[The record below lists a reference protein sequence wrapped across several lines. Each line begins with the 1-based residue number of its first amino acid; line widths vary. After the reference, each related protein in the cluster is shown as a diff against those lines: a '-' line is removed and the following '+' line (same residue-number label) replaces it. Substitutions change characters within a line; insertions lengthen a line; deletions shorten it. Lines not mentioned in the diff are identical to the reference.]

1 MAASEENLCHDSR
14 VEPDFD
20 DTLPGRSSGPAMP
33 PNMPTREGFSETR
46 DTPDNSPENTGDTV
60 VGDTDDTIV
69 GVQVRL
75 DPAETGP
82 LDGAVVRDDGVS
94 QYGVRL
100 DAHGP
105 IVSLE
110 RPVYV
115 GRRPSTPRIRNGEL
129 PTLLSVDSPA
139 KIVSGTHLEI
149 RQIGSSVVVT
159 DLRST
164 NGSRVSV
171 PGRESRTL
179 RGGEAMVVTPGTSVD
194 IGDGNILEVLPLT
207 RLHHTEG

>member
-1 MAASEENLCHDSR
+1 
-14 VEPDFD
+14 
-20 DTLPGRSSGPAMP
+20 
-33 PNMPTREGFSETR
+33 MPTREGFSETR